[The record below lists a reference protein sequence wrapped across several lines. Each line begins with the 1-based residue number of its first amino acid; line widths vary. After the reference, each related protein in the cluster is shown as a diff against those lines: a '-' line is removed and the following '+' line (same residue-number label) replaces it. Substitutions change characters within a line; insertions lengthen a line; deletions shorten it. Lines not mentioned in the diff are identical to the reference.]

1 MHIWGMCFLTKQQL
15 LRSLPKGPSGPYSNV
30 GNFLP
35 TVDDGCF
42 GSTSCSRSLMLVAI
56 QSMQMR
62 HSNNYF
68 RPQTSLSPQQPP
80 FGPPGAPRH
89 RPLIRAALPAQHRG
103 LKTAP
108 AQSGGSVLILRVSQG
123 AHLLFQHQQI
133 LGWRDGNGQ
142 LQVYLKGGFHCTPN
156 SEMFPAKMSPG
167 KGASDEE
174 AGEEPAGVR
183 ILSVKSS
190 QAGTHTAH
198 TAQEH

>member
-15 LRSLPKGPSGPYSNV
+15 LRSLPKGASGPYSNV

-68 RPQTSLSPQQPP
+68 RPQTSLSPQQPL

-142 LQVYLKGGFHCTPN
+142 LQVYLKGGF
-156 SEMFPAKMSPG
+156 
-167 KGASDEE
+167 
-174 AGEEPAGVR
+174 
-183 ILSVKSS
+183 
-190 QAGTHTAH
+190 TAH
-198 TAQEH
+198 PTLKCSLPKWAQGKE